1 MPWYEPK
8 YGPNSNFLVHFK
20 ELDNSQEKKQIEPKQ
35 ETKSE
40 TPNKKTQK
48 KSSFSRVRHKKD
60 REKDYKR
67 KKPTTKTK
75 VTPSNLFKQKKQG
88 QIGQ

>member
-40 TPNKKTQK
+40 TPNKKLKNNPPVVGSGTK
-48 KSSFSRVRHKKD
+48 KTVKKTIKKKD
-60 REKDYKR
+60 QQQ
-67 KKPTTKTK
+67 
-75 VTPSNLFKQKKQG
+75 KQKQKSHQA
-88 QIGQ
+88 ICLNKKNKVK

>member
-40 TPNKKTQK
+40 TPNKKLK
-48 KSSFSRVRHKKD
+48 KNPPSVESDTKKTV
-60 REKDYKR
+60 
-67 KKPTTKTK
+67 KKT
-75 VTPSNLFKQKKQG
+75 
-88 QIGQ
+88 I